1 MTKTVSF
8 RVDDE
13 EERIL
18 LSEMLATGDETIA
31 AHVKRVYFASV
42 SGLPV
47 KTSSSLLED
56 IFINV
61 RYLREKENAKPDDSL
76 MLQVLCGLYI
86 MLRNSVSDSVKKEAD
101 ELIDVQEIQN
111 FLKG

>member
-13 EERIL
+13 EERIVM
-18 LSEMLATGDETIA
+18 SEMLATGDETIA

-47 KTSSSLLED
+47 KNSSTLLED
-56 IFINV
+56 IFLNV
-61 RYLREKENAKPDDSL
+61 QYLREKEKANPDDGL
-76 MLQVLCGLYI
+76 MLQVLCGLYL
-86 MLRNSVSDSVKKEAD
+86 MLRNSVNDNVKKEAD
-101 ELIDVQEIQN
+101 TYIDADEVLK
-111 FLKG
+111 FLKE